1 MLAVSNFFFAV
12 KWIYFLSGSL
22 APFEFYHAEKVIE
35 GDQNRDILHDIIS
48 YGMYF

>member
-1 MLAVSNFFFAV
+1 MN
-12 KWIYFLSGSL
+12 FLSGSL

>member
-22 APFEFYHAEKVIE
+22 APFEFYHAKKV
-35 GDQNRDILHDIIS
+35 NRDILHDIIS
-48 YGMYF
+48 CGMYF

>member
-22 APFEFYHAEKVIE
+22 APFGFYHAEKVIP
-35 GDQNRDILHDIIS
+35 QNRDILHDIIS
-48 YGMYF
+48 NGMYF